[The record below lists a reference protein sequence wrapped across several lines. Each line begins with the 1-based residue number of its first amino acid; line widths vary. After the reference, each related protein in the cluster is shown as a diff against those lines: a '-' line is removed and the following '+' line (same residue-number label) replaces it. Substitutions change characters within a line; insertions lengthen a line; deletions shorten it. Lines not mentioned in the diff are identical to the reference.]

1 MTLYFGVDVGGTS
14 IKTAL
19 VTATGQIIVKQAFA
33 TQSESSVEHICLKLR
48 GVLKE
53 SLQQTK
59 HKLADV
65 AGVGV
70 GLPGFLDLRNGIILK
85 LPNIGWENIPFID
98 IAEDVFG
105 LPVVM
110 ENDAKVAALAESWTG
125 AGRNALVLVC
135 VTVGTGVG
143 GGFVLHRHLYRG
155 VNGMAGE
162 VGHLTVDRNGLA
174 CHCGRR
180 GCLETVASATAM
192 IRRAKELQQAGQ
204 MPSQVAI
211 DDAKTIFDLAA
222 QGDEAAQQVVRE
234 TADWLGYGLSMIA
247 GTINPDTILIG
258 GGVSTAGDAFL
269 KPVTDAFRR
278 YALDLVSQAATI
290 APAQLGNDAGVIGA
304 SRLVSTR
311 ESLRR

>member
-19 VTATGQIIVKQAFA
+19 VNEEGQTIAKLAFA
-33 TQSESSVEHICLKLR
+33 TQSDASAEHICRKLKGL
-48 GVLKE
+48 LEE

-59 HKLADV
+59 HKWADV

-70 GLPGFLDLRNGIILK
+70 GLPGFLDLRTGTILR

-162 VGHLTVDRNGLA
+162 VGHLTVDKNGLP

-192 IRRAKELQQAGQ
+192 IRRARELQQVGQ
-204 MPSQVAI
+204 MSAQTAI

-222 QGDEAAQQVVRE
+222 QGDAAAQQVVRE

-269 KPVTDAFRR
+269 QPVTDAFRR
-278 YALDLVSQAATI
+278 YALDLVSQAVTI

-304 SRLVSTR
+304 SRLVSIR